1 MNAIDADLVP
11 VGLLRLDAD
20 GVIVEANLQ
29 FRRWAECQSP
39 EGRLPS
45 DFFVPVEDFLDA
57 GTSPRMVARSNR
69 PDRAAFVIAGE
80 DGLSLTVVDASERYA
95 AGRAL
100 RAAQDL
106 ADRTQR
112 RLQLIIDSSIAFA
125 KATNEQTLAGILA
138 ATAAGAYR
146 AEEATVYLAD
156 EKGLLCRAAGV
167 NPFEELSD
175 AGSQVPADFG
185 LHEVLKVSGEREA
198 AKASSRLAEMMRAT
212 GVNSVLAAPLHL
224 DGDVL
229 GVFVCFFHHPRQ
241 FDEEATPLA
250 EALAGQASQALTS
263 LRLQN
268 QLEHAATHDETTG
281 LPNRRRLETG
291 LDDEATENLVVMFI
305 DLDGFKA
312 VNDFLGHDQG
322 DEVLREVARRL
333 KSAVRQDDVVIRYG
347 GDEFVVI
354 CNLKTAATISELAD
368 RIRYVLQS
376 PYPGLP
382 AELSISA
389 SVGVATGATT
399 AGTAS
404 IDNLIRMADQAMY
417 KAKLTGGDRV
427 IRA

>member
-1 MNAIDADLVP
+1 MNGIDADLLP
-11 VGLLRLDAD
+11 VGFVRLDAD
-20 GVIVEANLQ
+20 GFIVEANLQ
-29 FRRWAECQSP
+29 FRLWADCDAP
-39 EGRLPS
+39 EGHLPS
-45 DFFVPVEDFLDA
+45 DFLVPVDDFLDA
-57 GTSPRMVARSNR
+57 GTSLRMVARSNR

-112 RLQLIIDSSIAFA
+112 RLQLVIDSSIAFA
-125 KATNEQTLAGILA
+125 KATNEQKLADILA
-138 ATAAGAYR
+138 TTAAGAYR

-156 EKGLLCRAAGV
+156 EKERLYRAAGA

-175 AGSQVPADFG
+175 AGSRVPADFG
-185 LHEVLKVSGEREA
+185 MHEVVKISGEREA
-198 AKASSRLAEMMRAT
+198 SEVSSHLAEMMRAT
-212 GVNSVLAAPLHL
+212 GVQSVIAAPLHL

-241 FDEEATPLA
+241 FDDEATPLA

-268 QLEHAATHDETTG
+268 QLEHAATHDKTTG
-281 LPNRRRLETG
+281 LPNRRRLEAG
-291 LDDEATENLVVMFI
+291 LVGEAIENLAVMFI

-312 VNDFLGHDQG
+312 VNDSLGHDQG

-333 KSAVRQDDVVIRYG
+333 QSAVRQDDVVIRYG
-347 GDEFVVI
+347 GDEFVVT
-354 CNLKTAATISELAD
+354 CNLKTAATVSELAD
-368 RIRYVLQS
+368 RIRFALQS
-376 PYPGLP
+376 PYPGLLT
-382 AELSISA
+382 ELSISA

-399 AGTAS
+399 AGAAS
-404 IDNLIRMADQAMY
+404 ADSLIRMADQAMY

-427 IRA
+427 VRA